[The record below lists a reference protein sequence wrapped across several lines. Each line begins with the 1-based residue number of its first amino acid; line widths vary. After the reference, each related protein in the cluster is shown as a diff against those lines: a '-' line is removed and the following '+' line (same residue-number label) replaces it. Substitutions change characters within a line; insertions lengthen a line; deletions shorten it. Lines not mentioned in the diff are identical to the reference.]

1 MQIRKLNTLR
11 GLAALMVAVSH
22 YSNLTGLWRGVL
34 GHGGGQFGVIIF
46 FLLSAFLMAHLYL
59 ETPPTA
65 HAMRRYATARFA
77 RVVPLFLV
85 VVGASFAAGSSA
97 ALGYLAYEIP
107 DWRSLLSHLLL
118 LRGVNVLWTIPA
130 EIHFYVLFAG
140 AWLAYPRFKR
150 SLALVS
156 TLVLC
161 AYVFGA
167 WPEAPST
174 TLFGLPASFA
184 IVSVLPYFIVGA
196 GLGYAFGHWQPPAR
210 MQSHWYAAALLL
222 LPLLYPDIY
231 FLLTG
236 RSHRMLLD
244 PMILACVSLIFSAV
258 VFLVPAGNPV
268 LETRAG
274 DKLGQVSY
282 SLYLLHFPLLLALDK
297 AGLAG
302 GVLGLLLFLALAI
315 ALAIASFTLIEAP
328 ARRMIRRRLGVA
340 SSVD

>member
-1 MQIRKLNTLR
+1 MQVRRLNALR
-11 GLAALMVAVSH
+11 GFAALVVAVSH
-22 YSNLTGLWRGVL
+22 YSNVSGLWHGVL
-34 GHGGGQFGVIIF
+34 GNGAGQFGVMVF

-65 HAMRRYATARFA
+65 QAMGRYATARLA
-77 RVVPLFLV
+77 RVMPLFLV
-85 VVGASFAAGSSA
+85 VVGASFAAGSSP
-97 ALGYLAYEIP
+97 ALGFLAYEIP

-118 LRGVNVLWTIPA
+118 LQGVSVLWTIPP
-130 EIHFYVLFAG
+130 EIHFYILFAV

-150 SLALVS
+150 SLAVAS

-161 AYVFGA
+161 AYVLVA
-167 WPEAPST
+167 WPEAPSAT
-174 TLFGLPASFA
+174 FLGLAASFTL
-184 IVSVLPYFIVGA
+184 VKVLPYFIVGA

-210 MQSHWYAAALLL
+210 VQSHWYAAALLL

-236 RSHRMLLD
+236 RSHGMWLD
-244 PMILACVSLIFSAV
+244 PMILACVSLIFFVV

-297 AGLAG
+297 AGLVG
-302 GVLGLLLFLALAI
+302 GVSGLLLFLALAI
-315 ALAIASFTLIEAP
+315 ALAMASFTLIEAP
-328 ARRMIRRRLGVA
+328 ARRMIRRRLGFA